1 MEVINII
8 LEGLD
13 RSTMCYEVSC
23 PYVSKNVCTASISS
37 MLIDEKISKDCCST
51 ENYDDCPI
59 FLSKML
65 RRDKKGV

>member
-13 RSTMCYEVSC
+13 RSTVAYEVSC

-37 MLIDEKISKDCCST
+37 MLIDEQISKDCCST
-51 ENYDDCPI
+51 ENYDNCPI